1 MLREFNSK
9 DEKLLITFKK
19 LNEFRM
25 NQMVDKPGFVYRPN
39 QPASSIGEQPAASAP

>member
-25 NQMVDKPGFVYRPN
+25 NQMADRPGFVLRPN
-39 QPASSIGEQPAASAP
+39 QPGKTIDDSGPA